1 MEILYSCA
9 ESFILVQVG
18 NRLAGLMEGWLV
30 FESLYSCAESLYS
43 CAKSFILVKVRNRL
57 AGLMVGW
64 LVFES
69 LYSCAESFILVQ
81 VGGWLADSLRL
92 PRQNGLKSSL

>member
-1 MEILYSCA
+1 MVLESLCSCA

-18 NRLAGLMEGWLV
+18 GWLFVLMVGWLV
-30 FESLYSCAESLYS
+30 FESLYFCA
-43 CAKSFILVKVRNRL
+43 
-57 AGLMVGW
+57 
-64 LVFES
+64 ES

>member
-1 MEILYSCA
+1 MERLYFCA
-9 ESFILVQVG
+9 ESFILVKGG
-18 NRLAGLMEGWLV
+18 NRLT
-30 FESLYSCAESLYS
+30 
-43 CAKSFILVKVRNRL
+43 
-57 AGLMVGW
+57 GLMVSC

>member
-1 MEILYSCA
+1 MI
-9 ESFILVQVG
+9 V
-18 NRLAGLMEGWLV
+18 GWLAI
-30 FESLYSCAESLYS
+30 ESLYSCAESLYS
-43 CAKSFILVKVRNRL
+43 CAKSFILVKVGYRL

-69 LYSCAESFILVQ
+69 YILVPKVYILVQ

>member
-9 ESFILVQVG
+9 ESFILVNLG
-18 NRLAGLMEGWLV
+18 KRLAD
-30 FESLYSCAESLYS
+30 
-43 CAKSFILVKVRNRL
+43 
-57 AGLMVGW
+57 LMVGW

>member
-1 MEILYSCA
+1 M
-9 ESFILVQVG
+9 ESFILVNLG
-18 NRLAGLMEGWLV
+18 
-30 FESLYSCAESLYS
+30 
-43 CAKSFILVKVRNRL
+43 NRL

-69 LYSCAESFILVQ
+69 LHSCAESFILVQ

>member
-9 ESFILVQVG
+9 ERFILVNLG
-18 NRLAGLMEGWLV
+18 KRLAD
-30 FESLYSCAESLYS
+30 
-43 CAKSFILVKVRNRL
+43 
-57 AGLMVGW
+57 LMVGW

>member
-9 ESFILVQVG
+9 ESFILVNLG
-18 NRLAGLMEGWLV
+18 KRLAD
-30 FESLYSCAESLYS
+30 
-43 CAKSFILVKVRNRL
+43 
-57 AGLMVGW
+57 LMVGW

-69 LYSCAESFILVQ
+69 LYSCVESFILVQ